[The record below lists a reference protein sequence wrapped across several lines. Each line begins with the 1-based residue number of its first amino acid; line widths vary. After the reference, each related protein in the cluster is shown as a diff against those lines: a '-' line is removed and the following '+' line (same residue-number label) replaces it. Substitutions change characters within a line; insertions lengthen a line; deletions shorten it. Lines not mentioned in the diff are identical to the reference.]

1 MSEERIKE
9 ILADVELCTKTANA
23 LSAKLKKLH
32 LSLQEMLTE
41 FPQGELEKVK
51 MPVKI
56 AEEPKSRK
64 PTAKA
69 ATPPPASTI
78 LVNTVSDII
87 LSFARKVK
95 NEKLIGTEIANE
107 LNDLRDKLTE
117 KYGFHP
123 SLREMTRESARL
135 GKVTVELKP
144 DEKTTLLKK
153 LEDWRLRLTQ

>member
-41 FPQGELEKVK
+41 LPEGELEKVK
-51 MPVKI
+51 RASEKV
-56 AEEPKSRK
+56 EEPKLRG
-64 PTAKA
+64 PAFKA
-69 ATPPPASTI
+69 ARPASTI
-78 LVNTVSDII
+78 LNNTVSDII
-87 LSFARKVK
+87 VNFARKVK
-95 NEKLIGTEIANE
+95 NEVLSGTEIANQ

-123 SLREMTRESARL
+123 SLREMTRESSKL
-135 GKVTVELKP
+135 GKITAELKS
-144 DEKTTLLKK
+144 DEKADLLKK
-153 LEDWRLRLTQ
+153 LEDWRLRLAQ

>member
-32 LSLQEMLTE
+32 LSLQEMLAE
-41 FPQGELEKVK
+41 LPEGELER
-51 MPVKI
+51 VKI
-56 AEEPKSRK
+56 ASEKTEELKLREPA
-64 PTAKA
+64 AKA
-69 ATPPPASTI
+69 ATPAHTI
-78 LVNTVSDII
+78 LNNTVSDII
-87 LSFARKVK
+87 INFARKVK
-95 NEKLIGTEIANE
+95 NEVLSGTEIADQ

-123 SLREMTRESARL
+123 SLREMTRESSRV
-135 GKVTVELKP
+135 GKITDELKP
-144 DEKTTLLKK
+144 EEKNDLLKK